1 MGGKCSTPAVDDNF
15 TQNCFL
21 KPEEERPHERPCC
34 WLSHFFRGA
43 SASKAN
49 YACTEFS
56 SVVRIPICVI
66 IRTGLYTTG

>member
-15 TQNCFL
+15 TQNCCL
-21 KPEEERPHERPCC
+21 KPEVERPCS
-34 WLSHFFRGA
+34 WLASHFFKGA

-66 IRTGLYTTG
+66 IRTGLHATG